1 MTSKVNL
8 ATHLV
13 VGDSIAALA
22 LFEDFVHRQI
32 REERLIGAKY
42 VTLRIERINLD
53 GTGNRRHSRHCDKAS
68 PSSLIVTVEKSVI
81 VFRCALL

>member
-32 REERLIGAKY
+32 QEERLIGATY

-53 GTGNRRHSRHCDKAS
+53 CDVEYVADVQTDTTLRWLQELAEIAKVDIEFAS
-68 PSSLIVTVEKSVI
+68 E
-81 VFRCALL
+81 